1 MANKLPSIG
10 KVDSIDSAGRSRA
23 TEQVG
28 QVGKATEAA
37 PVAAVAK
44 AEKAA
49 AAESASAVAATTA
62 APAVA
67 STAAADAIADIAA
80 RLRSGTLTAS
90 QAVEALIQDAVAK
103 NLPGVAPGSK
113 LAEQLR
119 SLLAAY
125 ADADPYLAAR
135 IKGLGTKE

>member
-28 QVGKATEAA
+28 KATEAA
-37 PVAAVAK
+37 AVAAVTK
-44 AEKAA
+44 ADKAA
-49 AAESASAVAATTA
+49 AAESASAVAATSA

-103 NLPGVAPGSK
+103 NLPGAAPGSK

>member
-23 TEQVG
+23 TEQVEK
-28 QVGKATEAA
+28 VGKATEAA
-37 PVAAVAK
+37 AVAAVTK
-44 AEKAA
+44 ADKAA
-49 AAESASAVAATTA
+49 AAESASAVAA

>member
-28 QVGKATEAA
+28 KATEAA
-37 PVAAVAK
+37 AVAAVTK
-44 AEKAA
+44 ADKAA
-49 AAESASAVAATTA
+49 AAESASAVTATSA

>member
-28 QVGKATEAA
+28 KATEAA
-37 PVAAVAK
+37 AVAAVTK
-44 AEKAA
+44 ADKAA
-49 AAESASAVAATTA
+49 AAESASAVAATSA

-67 STAAADAIADIAA
+67 STPAADAIAEIAA
-80 RLRSGTLTAS
+80 RLRNGTLTAS

-103 NLPGVAPGSK
+103 NLPGAAPGSK

>member
-37 PVAAVAK
+37 AVGAVTK
-44 AEKAA
+44 ADKAA
-49 AAESASAVAATTA
+49 AAESASAVAA

-103 NLPGVAPGSK
+103 NLPGAAPGSK

>member
-28 QVGKATEAA
+28 KATEAA
-37 PVAAVAK
+37 AVAAVTK
-44 AEKAA
+44 ADKAA
-49 AAESASAVAATTA
+49 AAESASAVAATSA
-62 APAVA
+62 APTMA

-103 NLPGVAPGSK
+103 NLPGAAPGSK

>member
-23 TEQVG
+23 TEQAEK
-28 QVGKATEAA
+28 VGKATEAA
-37 PVAAVAK
+37 AVAAVTK
-44 AEKAA
+44 ADKAA
-49 AAESASAVAATTA
+49 AAESASAVAA

>member
-37 PVAAVAK
+37 AVGAVTK
-44 AEKAA
+44 ADKAA
-49 AAESASAVAATTA
+49 AAESASAVAA